1 MITSDAHEGIQDAI
15 SNVFP
20 EVPWQRCQFHFAM
33 NISGKS
39 PKKYQAGI
47 RAELQEMWNCDTIEA
62 ARKSGTPS
70 SLTTETLL
78 NLPCHALMKALK
90 VP

>member
-39 PKKYQAGI
+39 PKKYRAGI
-47 RAELQEMWNCDTIEA
+47 RAELRENVEL
-62 ARKSGTPS
+62 RYHRSR
-70 SLTTETLL
+70 TE
-78 NLPCHALMKALK
+78 KAGLHHR
-90 VP
+90 

>member
-39 PKKYQAGI
+39 PKSIVQASEPNF
-47 RAELQEMWNCDTIEA
+47 RNVEL
-62 ARKSGTPS
+62 RYHRSR
-70 SLTTETLL
+70 TE
-78 NLPCHALMKALK
+78 KAGLHHR
-90 VP
+90 